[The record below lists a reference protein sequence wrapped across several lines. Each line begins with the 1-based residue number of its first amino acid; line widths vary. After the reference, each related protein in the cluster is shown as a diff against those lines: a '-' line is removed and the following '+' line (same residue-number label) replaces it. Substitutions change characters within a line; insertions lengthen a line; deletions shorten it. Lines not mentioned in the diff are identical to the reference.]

1 MGLDNRLVFKI
12 KCPSFNLEREY
23 EVCYFRKYWRLR
35 DKILKILNKEQEEY
49 LYPVLTEDLY
59 AIKDLFEYYSKIEN
73 TKDADLSTIWN
84 WIEETYHIRTEL
96 TRLQFAI
103 DFCENKISLHEFLEA
118 LCIWEE
124 SWKRKQNSQADERIE
139 ETPPEDL
146 EWCFE
151 FYDSY

>member
-1 MGLDNRLVFKI
+1 M
-12 KCPSFNLEREY
+12 
-23 EVCYFRKYWRLR
+23 
-35 DKILKILNKEQEEY
+35 
-49 LYPVLTEDLY
+49 Y
-59 AIKDLFEYYSKIEN
+59 AIKDLFEHYSKIEN
-73 TKDADLSTIWN
+73 TRDADLSAIWN

-124 SWKRKQNSQADERIE
+124 SWKRKQNSRADEIIE

-151 FYDSY
+151 FHDSY

>member
-1 MGLDNRLVFKI
+1 MGLDNGLIFKV
-12 KCPSFNLEREY
+12 KCPSLELERKY
-23 EVCYFRKYWRLR
+23 EVCYFRKYWGLR
-35 DKILKILNKEQEEY
+35 HKILEILNKEQEGY
-49 LYPVLTEDLY
+49 SYPVSVEDLY
-59 AIKDLFEYYSKIEN
+59 TIKGLFEHYSKIEN
-73 TKDADLSTIWN
+73 TKEADLSTIWS

-124 SWKRKQNSQADERIE
+124 NWKREQNSQTDEVIE
-139 ETPPEDL
+139 ETSPEDL